1 MTDAWDPMISPQARR
16 ATDEVESLDFQCV
29 EGDDGE
35 MLLSWNSYH
44 PLAMEVLNHW
54 TMDDWLGVLRDRAGT
69 IIRLH
74 GEEPTDLW

>member
-1 MTDAWDPMISPQARR
+1 MPM
-16 ATDEVESLDFQCV
+16 DEVESLDFQCV

-35 MLLSWNSYH
+35 MLLSWNFWH
-44 PLAMEVLNHW
+44 PLALEVLNHW
-54 TMDDWLGVLRDRAGT
+54 TMDDWLDVLRDRAGR